1 LSIDRHPRDVRDVE
15 KEIRNRLID
24 GARTYL
30 IFLAGHQAKIAE
42 ALDGLARQ
50 AHGNADRLR
59 EAAEQLRRR
68 FPGADAISLLEAA
81 AERAEDV
88 AEPELPILIEP
99 PNASTGELTPPQAG

>member
-1 LSIDRHPRDVRDVE
+1 MRDVE

-50 AHGNADRLR
+50 AHGNVDRLR
-59 EAAEQLRRR
+59 GAAEQLRRR
-68 FPGADAISLLEAA
+68 FPGAEAVCLLDAA
-81 AERAEDV
+81 AERAENLT
-88 AEPELPILIEP
+88 EPELPILIEP
-99 PNASTGELTPPQAG
+99 PDASAAELTHPQAG